1 MSFHLK
7 NGRFTKSSPK
17 KKTINLKNQGVY
29 DNGSDDITAEN
40 CGESSFEEGL
50 SWRDGRRFVKLGV
63 LAETLG
69 KCSGEGC
76 SSKQVSSCKKK
87 RSTSVLCEN
96 KGSRSHNTFNIISYW
111 NTEIYGKH
119 IVTTS

>member
-50 SWRDGRRFVKLGV
+50 SWRDGRRIAKLGV
-63 LAETLG
+63 LAEALG
-69 KCSGEGC
+69 KCSGEGY

-87 RSTSVLCEN
+87 GAPVYYV
-96 KGSRSHNTFNIISYW
+96 NIKAAGAIIHS
-111 NTEIYGKH
+111 ILL
-119 IVTTS
+119 VTGIQKFMASI